1 MIDSPILYSR
11 SRLVLFGVYIFAA
24 LVGVFV
30 FFPFLWMILT
40 SLKSETEAL
49 RIPVIWLPER
59 ATIEAYTTMW
69 VRKNY
74 ATYFLNSTIIS
85 VTTALISTLLGAMAG
100 YGFSR
105 FPLRGRG
112 LLMGFVLTT
121 QMLPG
126 VLVVGPYFRILSEL
140 GLYDTRT
147 GLIIAFLTI
156 CLPFAT
162 WMLKGFIDGIP
173 TELDEAATVDGC
185 GRFAIFFRIVLPL
198 VRPGI
203 VATMLFAFLL
213 AWGDLLWV
221 ATLTHSE
228 GMVTVTLAIARTV
241 QEFYVAWPELMAG
254 ALLGGFPGI
263 VLYLL
268 MQQWLVTGLTAGAVK
283 Q

>member
-1 MIDSPILYSR
+1 MDLPAIYSR
-11 SRLVLFGVYIFAA
+11 SRPVLALVYVFAG

-30 FFPFLWMILT
+30 FFPFVWMVLT
-40 SLKSETEAL
+40 SLKTETEAL
-49 RIPVIWLPER
+49 RIPVVWLPDR
-59 ATIEAYTTMW
+59 PTLAAYVTMW
-69 VRKNY
+69 LRKNY
-74 ATYFLNSTIIS
+74 ATYFFNSTVVS
-85 VTTALISTLLGAMAG
+85 LTTAVISTLLGAMAG

-105 FPLRGRG
+105 FALGGRG
-112 LLMGFVLTT
+112 FLMGFVLTT

-126 VLVVGPYFRILSEL
+126 VLVVGPYFRILSAV

-162 WMLKGFIDGIP
+162 WMLKGFIDGVP
-173 TELDEAATVDGC
+173 RELDEAAMVDGC
-185 GRFAIFFRIVLPL
+185 SRFWIFFGIVLPL
-198 VRPGI
+198 VRPGM

-241 QEFYVAWPELMAG
+241 LEFYVNWPEMMAG
-254 ALLGGFPGI
+254 ALMGGLPGI
-263 VLYLL
+263 VLYLM
-268 MQQWLVTGLTAGAVK
+268 MQRWLVAGLTAGAIK

>member
-1 MIDSPILYSR
+1 MDSSIIYSR
-11 SRLVLFGVYIFAA
+11 SRLILA
-24 LVGVFV
+24 LVYALLVLMGAFV
-30 FFPFLWMILT
+30 LFPFLWMVLT
-40 SLKSETEAL
+40 SLKNETEAL
-49 RIPVIWLPER
+49 RIPVIWLPEK
-59 ATIEAYTTMW
+59 ATLDAYVTMW

-74 ATYFLNSTIIS
+74 ATYFLNSTVVS
-85 VTTALISTLLGAMAG
+85 LATAVISTFLGAMAG

-105 FPLRGRG
+105 FALRGRG
-112 LLMGFVLTT
+112 FLMGLVLTT

-126 VLVVGPYFRILSEL
+126 VLVVGPYFRILSEV

-156 CLPFAT
+156 CLPFST
-162 WMLKGFIDGIP
+162 WMLKGFIDSIP
-173 TELDEAATVDGC
+173 PELDEAATVDGC
-185 GRFAIFFRIVLPL
+185 GRFGIFFRIVFPL
-198 VRPGI
+198 IRPGM

-221 ATLTHSE
+221 QTLTNSE

-241 QEFYVAWPELMAG
+241 QEFYVNWPELMAG
-254 ALLGGFPGI
+254 ALMGGLPGI

-268 MQQWLVTGLTAGAVK
+268 MQRWLVQGLTAGAIK

>member
-1 MIDSPILYSR
+1 MDSPIIYSR
-11 SRLVLFGVYIFAA
+11 SRLTLTFVYLFAA
-24 LVGVFV
+24 LIGIFV
-30 FFPFLWMILT
+30 FFPFVWMILT
-40 SLKSETEAL
+40 SLKTETEAL
-49 RIPVIWLPER
+49 KIPVIWLPER
-59 ATIEAYTTMW
+59 PTLAAYITMW
-69 VRKNY
+69 LRKNY
-74 ATYFLNSTIIS
+74 ATYFFNSTVVSIS
-85 VTTALISTLLGAMAG
+85 TAAVSTLLGAMAG

-105 FPLRGRG
+105 FALRGRG
-112 LLMGFVLTT
+112 LLMGFILTT

-126 VLVVGPYFRILSEL
+126 VLVVGPYFRILAGL

-173 TELDEAATVDGC
+173 SELDEAAMVDGC
-185 GRFAIFFRIVLPL
+185 SRFRIFFTIILPL
-198 VRPGI
+198 VRPGM

-221 ATLTHSE
+221 QTLTNSE
-228 GMVTVTLAIARTV
+228 AMVTVTLAIARTV
-241 QEFYVAWPELMAG
+241 QEFYVNWPELMAG
-254 ALLGGFPGI
+254 ALMGGLPGI

-268 MQQWLVTGLTAGAVK
+268 LQRWLVQGLTAGAIK